1 MKGLAK
7 YLAATF
13 VACWPVLHGC
23 GSGVPVKHQN
33 AQRDPPLRVL
43 PDRVDAES
51 LLIADASRVR
61 EAGAGPLQV
70 AASEYLSE
78 GDRTGAFVSIP
89 EKACALVLARGSAS
103 VVDVDLFAYEDDGS
117 TFGVDESSDADPAI
131 LICPPHP
138 KRLFV
143 SARVVSG
150 GGLVG
155 IGVQPVPPEVMTAV
169 EEVVG
174 TRGRSGG
181 ETGRLE
187 SWPGLEAK
195 LIEHRAWL
203 GGSWEDVRRA
213 ALPVAPRA
221 PTRLTVAIEGDRCV
235 DVFVSPGEEVGSL
248 EVVAEDASGRIIARG
263 KERGRE
269 RALVICSA
277 ISTEISIAVRPRVST
292 GIVAIVAS
300 RSRPG
305 TAAAIEPGARAEFVT
320 ETRELADVRAALEK
334 RLVDKGYG
342 AAKQLTTGKANLGS
356 RSPLAFDLPA
366 GCSRIDVIAGKPLAD
381 VGATLW
387 DDKGILLAE
396 GRGGAGVS
404 LFSCGA
410 GGPARIDVEAFS
422 RPGPYAIELRK
433 DKLAPTALVNHPWAA
448 SRLLGVLDGGGTR
461 VSVAAAE
468 SAVHVTLDASV
479 RSNVPFDIPAK
490 GCVEV
495 IAALDR
501 LGVGIDMRLV
511 DAMTGE
517 NTVTRGRFVVMER
530 RCAAD
535 AAVKAIAEFRLSSG
549 KADALVLTRAVA
561 ADPPATVRP

>member
-1 MKGLAK
+1 MGFSKNP
-7 YLAATF
+7 AAVFSTF
-13 VACWPVLHGC
+13 AILVLGC
-23 GSGVPVKHQN
+23 GGNVPVKP
-33 AQRDPPLRVL
+33 APGEREAPLRVL
-43 PDRVDAES
+43 PDQVDARA
-51 LLIADASRVR
+51 LLAADAGRVR

-78 GDRTGAFVSIP
+78 GDRTGAFISVP
-89 EKACALVLARGSAS
+89 EKECALVLARGSAS

-117 TFGVDESSDADPAI
+117 TFGVDESGDADPAI

-138 KRLFV
+138 RRLFV

-155 IGVQPVPPEVMTAV
+155 IGVQPLPTEAMAAV
-169 EEVVG
+169 EAVVG

-221 PTRLTVAIEGDRCV
+221 PTRLTVGLESNRCI
-235 DVFVSPGEEVGSL
+235 DVFVSPGEEVGPI
-248 EVVAEDASGRIIARG
+248 EVVAEDSTGRIVARG
-263 KERGRE
+263 KERGRD
-269 RALVICSA
+269 RAMVICSA
-277 ISTEISIAVRPRVST
+277 ISTELSIAIRPRVST
-292 GIVAIVAS
+292 GIVALVAG

-305 TAAAIEPGARAEFVT
+305 TAAAIEPGARAEYVT
-320 ETRELADVRAALEK
+320 ETRELADARSALEK

-342 AAKQLTTGKANLGS
+342 AAKPLTNARANLGS
-356 RSPLAFDLPA
+356 RSPLSFNLPA

-381 VGATLW
+381 VGASLW

-404 LFSCGA
+404 LFSCGS

-422 RPGPYAIELRK
+422 RPGPYAMELRK
-433 DKLAPTALVNHPWAA
+433 DKLAPAVLVNHPWAA
-448 SRLLGVLDGGGTR
+448 ARLLGVLDAGGTGASA
-461 VSVAAAE
+461 VDAE
-468 SAVHVTLDASV
+468 SAVHLALDSGA

-490 GCVEV
+490 ACVEV

-501 LGVGIDMRLV
+501 AGVGLDMRLV
-511 DAMTGE
+511 DATTGE

-530 RCAAD
+530 RCAGD

-549 KADALVLTRAVA
+549 KADALVLTRTLA